1 MRIIYK
7 FTLIASLIGFTNAFA
22 GVLESPTKQG
32 ARTQL
37 NAGFGGYPHNGHA
50 HSGYDIRNHGRTYA
64 AISGTIQIVG
74 GSVNRIR
81 IIPKGPSRIKSVDYL
96 HMKSFNVSNGQQ
108 VIQGQDIGQAGG
120 VGAGGSIHT
129 HIEVIEIKGAST
141 VRWALTKDGK
151 KPFPLGVPSIFGSG
165 TAYVDPYPY
174 FGVGFPFAKWC
185 ANSVFVEGCK
195 RWNKLNFNTTKDE
208 YEYLYGNTG
217 VIAGESIEAAME
229 NASATGDPN
238 TQDVDAVAQFLSD
251 QDGTTYGS
259 NASAFVYDED
269 VSSQE
274 RLIGAARHR
283 FYSEDWAKS
292 ITSISSRALYADYVA
307 ASGLESYIQQEI
319 YRKKEHIEALLAV
332 YTAQQIKAGKGTR
345 EANRLARQ
353 NGIESA
359 IK

>member
-1 MRIIYK
+1 MRTIHKLALLSIIV
-7 FTLIASLIGFTNAFA
+7 GVNAFA
-22 GVLESPTKQG
+22 GVMESPTKQG
-32 ARTQL
+32 ARTQV

-50 HSGYDIRNHGRTYA
+50 HSGYDIQNHGRTYA

-81 IIPKGPSRIKSVDYL
+81 IIPNGPSRIKSVDYL
-96 HMKSFNVSNGQQ
+96 HMENFTVRNGQQ
-108 VIQGQDIGQAGG
+108 VSQGQDIGQSGG
-120 VGAGGSIHT
+120 RGAGGSVHT

-151 KPFPLGVPSIFGSG
+151 KPFPLGTHSMFGSG

-174 FGVGFPFAKWC
+174 FGVGFPFAKVC
-185 ANSVFVEGCK
+185 FNTVFNEGCK
-195 RWNKLNFNTTKDE
+195 KWNKIHFNTTKDE
-208 YEYLYGNTG
+208 YEYLYGNAG
-217 VIAGESIEAAME
+217 VVANESMEGAME
-229 NASATGDPN
+229 NLSATGDPD
-238 TQDVDAVAQFLSD
+238 TQDVDAVAQFLSE
-251 QDGTTYGS
+251 QDGTTYGTT
-259 NASAFVYDED
+259 AAAYIYDED
-269 VSSQE
+269 LSAQE
-274 RLIGAARHR
+274 RLLGAAKHR
-283 FYSEDWAKS
+283 FFSEEWAKS

-307 ASGLESYIQQEI
+307 ASGLEAYLQQEI

-353 NGIESA
+353 NGIESS